1 MSNILSFS
9 NWTST
14 NILNEDVK
22 RAKKYLEELYKLDD
36 KTPDVDQDE
45 QSPIVNRED
54 QDIDQSNALIDTLPT
69 EPEEAQTEQP
79 DNVNRPSREEATEL
93 YDRIRELLKNN
104 DGYVYAFL
112 KFAIDHNIPMNAP
125 EGKDSLTLL
134 YSLIKKYASS
144 LNLLPM
150 SIEEYAMSDTI
161 RGVDSFEALM
171 DDFGKFETRKKYKW
185 VIDGV
190 KAPLRNSIRELSK
203 TDLTLLDKLYTA
215 AEQIDVYD
223 EKNRPAPELDPETGE
238 PKIDSATGKPVP
250 LIDPVT
256 KKPFISQRTRVL
268 IKSNAFSDASVY
280 LKAVEDTAEGLS
292 NPSVIKK
299 IEEIEAV
306 EPEAEL
312 IYSNNGYMVIAVR
325 TEAAQKEL
333 FKLVATIWCLNYGRW
348 YQYGGLPDRVQYNI
362 YNFNLPT
369 NDRMHLVGNTIDF
382 TGTLKN
388 CHDRNDDPIK
398 KSDDPKENL
407 EKHGYPADLIN
418 AMIDSIDREK
428 IIKPFVANTGG
439 MDSTDPSASLTN
451 IIKASYKVDIG
462 SSFESIMLKIIKNQ
476 ILGKLSEDQITKVY
490 SKTGVFT
497 PFSARLLNTL
507 IPNMSEYSQIQILEK
522 NSSSINF
529 LKEVVNNLGP
539 EYNIRVTS
547 IVDNAEEIK
556 DIINSGEP
564 IAENRN

>member
-22 RAKKYLEELYKLDD
+22 RAKKYLEELYKPAD
-36 KTPDVDQDE
+36 KTPISDQEE
-45 QSPIVNRED
+45 QSPIVSRED
-54 QDIDQSNALIDTLPT
+54 QEVDQSNMLIDTLPI
-69 EPEEAQTEQP
+69 EPEEAQNEQP
-79 DNVNRPSREEATEL
+79 DNVNRISKEEATEL

-125 EGKDSLTLL
+125 EGKDSLNLL

-144 LNLLPM
+144 LNQLPM

-190 KAPLRNSIRELSK
+190 NAPLRNSIRELSK
-203 TDLTLLDKLYTA
+203 TDPTLLDKLYTA
-215 AEQIDVYD
+215 AEQIDAYD
-223 EKNRPAPELDPETGE
+223 EKNRPSPEIDPETGE
-238 PKIDSATGKPVP
+238 PKIDSATGKPVA

-256 KKPFISQRTRVL
+256 GKQFIPQRARVL
-268 IKSNAFSDASVY
+268 IKSNAFSDGLVY

-312 IYSNNGYMVIAVR
+312 IYSSDGYMVIAVR

-348 YQYGGLPDRVQYNI
+348 YEYGGLPDRVQYNI

-388 CHDRNDDPIK
+388 CHDRNDDPIL
-398 KSDDPKENL
+398 KSSNPKENL

-418 AMIDSIDREK
+418 AMVDSIDREK
-428 IIKPFVANTGG
+428 IIKPFVTNVGIDSAN
-439 MDSTDPSASLTN
+439 PSAGLTS
-451 IIKASYKVDIG
+451 IIRSSYNVNADSGFKG
-462 SSFESIMLKIIKNQ
+462 IMLKIINTQ
-476 ILGKLSEDQITKVY
+476 ILGKLSEDQITEVY
-490 SKTGVFT
+490 SKTGIFT
-497 PFSARLLNTL
+497 PFSAMLFNTL
-507 IPNMSEYSQIQILEK
+507 MPNMTDSQKNQIIDR
-522 NSSSINF
+522 NNISINS
-529 LKEVVNNLGP
+529 LRKIVDHLGP
-539 EYNIRVTS
+539 EFNTRAAS
-547 IVDNAEEIK
+547 IVNDTEAIKEI
-556 DIINSGEP
+556 IISGET
-564 IAENRN
+564 ITK